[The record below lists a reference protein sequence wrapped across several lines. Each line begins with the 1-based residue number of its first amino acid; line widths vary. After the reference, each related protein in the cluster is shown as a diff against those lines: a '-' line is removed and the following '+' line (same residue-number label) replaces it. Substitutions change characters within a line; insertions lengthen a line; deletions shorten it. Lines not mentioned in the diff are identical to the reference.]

1 MNTKE
6 LTTKLSEINQSNP
19 DSLLYEITTAILESN
34 ENPSELL
41 LQLHGDLGLKYSL
54 NKEFFLTYFHEISD
68 IIDNNLPEAKKHISI
83 ENYTI
88 DASWFVY
95 QFVLELLLVNLEI
108 ISENQCLFQT

>member
-1 MNTKE
+1 MNTKD
-6 LTTKLSEINQSNP
+6 LTNKLSEINQNNP

-54 NKEFFLTYFHEISD
+54 NNEFYLTHFHEITD
-68 IIDNNLPEAKKHISI
+68 IIANNLPQAKKYISI
-83 ENYTI
+83 QNFPI
-88 DASWFVY
+88 DASWFAY